1 MKLLAVI
8 MIVIS
13 LSNPVSALEITP
25 PEPPSEALELLP
37 EEPESFG
44 QGLWYILQNAIGYLE
59 PALAD
64 AAGVCGGLIAV
75 SILMSLLSAVP
86 GSTKQV
92 VELTG
97 TVCVGLLLLKS
108 TDSLVRL
115 GSDTV
120 SQLSDYGKLLLPVMA
135 AAMAAQGGA
144 TASAAIYTGTAFFD
158 AILGSVISKILSPMI
173 YIFLCLSIANCAL
186 GSEPLGKIRDLVKW
200 AMTWGLKT
208 ILYLFTGYV
217 GITGVVSGS
226 ADAAA
231 LKAAKLTISGM
242 IPVVGGILSDASE
255 AVLVGAGVVKNGA
268 GIYGMMAVLAIVIG
282 PFIQIGVQYLL
293 LKITSAVCGLFG
305 TKQIT
310 SLLQDFSSAMGMLLA
325 MTGSSCFL
333 LLIST
338 VCFMKGV
345 G

>member
-1 MKLLAVI
+1 

-97 TVCVGLLLLKS
+97 TVCIGLLLLKS
-108 TDSLVRL
+108 TDSLIHL
-115 GSDTV
+115 GCETV
-120 SQLSDYGKLLLPVMA
+120 SQLSNYGKLLLPVMA

-217 GITGVVSGS
+217 SITGVVSGS

-231 LKAAKLTISGM
+231 IKAAKLTISGM

>member
-8 MIVIS
+8 ILVIAFT
-13 LSNPVSALEITP
+13 NPVSALEITP
-25 PEPPSEALELLP
+25 PEPPSEALELIP

-44 QGLWYILQNAIGYLE
+44 QGLWYIVQNAIGFLE

-75 SILMSLLSAVP
+75 SILVSLLSAVP
-86 GSTKQV
+86 GSSKKV

-97 TVCVGLLLLKS
+97 TVCVGLLLLKA
-108 TDSLVRL
+108 TDSLIHL
-115 GSDTV
+115 GMETV
-120 SQLSDYGKLLLPVMA
+120 VQLSDYGKLLLPVMA
-135 AAMAAQGGA
+135 AAMAAQGGTA
-144 TASAAIYTGTAFFD
+144 ASAAIYAGTAFFD
-158 AILGSVISKILSPMI
+158 AILGSVISKILCPMI

-186 GSEPLGKIRDLVKW
+186 GSDPLGKIRDLIKW
-200 AMTWGLKT
+200 AMTWGLKI

-231 LKAAKLTISGM
+231 IKAAKLTISGM

-255 AVLVGAGVVKNGA
+255 AVLVGAGVMKSGA
-268 GIYGMMAVLAIVIG
+268 GIYGMMAILAIVIG

-293 LKITSAVCGLFG
+293 LKITAAVCGLFG
-305 TKQIT
+305 SKQIT
-310 SLLQDFSSAMGMLLA
+310 TLLQDFTTAMGILLA
-325 MTGSSCFL
+325 MTGSACFL